1 MALSKANLETLIP
14 EKSFVVFAQYE
25 YRVAEINGH
34 WIGIYDEE
42 PTTKHIDYVQASS
55 CDYTP
60 RKL

>member
-1 MALSKANLETLIP
+1 MALTKSQLESLVP

-25 YRVAEINGH
+25 YRVAELNGI

-55 CDYTP
+55 CNYTP